1 MVFAGGRDA
10 TLFISTLSMFLLK
23 LHHCIQ
29 FYFLKTENNEKKL
42 ARTPPTSICEQ
53 FDTCFWR
60 ISKRSSFK
68 QALHQDSQQQCC
80 SVEIVT
86 APNTTST
93 LGLSSAFL
101 TFEWLCS
108 WFLFH
113 CIPALKVLGNMTLN
127 KTDTKKKI
135 IKKIYCFE
143 LVSSQKKEIHPN
155 MSYRRTH
162 QLCTAAS

>member
-127 KTDTKKKI
+127 KTDTKKNN
-135 IKKIYCFE
+135 KKDLLFWI
-143 LVSSQKKEIHPN
+143 SQ
-155 MSYRRTH
+155 
-162 QLCTAAS
+162 